1 MTEET
6 RRNPAVVLV
15 EAEATAAKGRE
26 RWRVASNG
34 KVRSITTRNAST
46 TAMDQAMVIYR
57 DALER
62 LANR

>member
-1 MTEET
+1 MTEKT
-6 RRNPAVVLV
+6 RRNLAVVLV
-15 EAEATAAKGRE
+15 EAESTARDGRE

-34 KVRSITTRNAST
+34 EIRSLTTRSSST